1 MKKRAFSVFLSLTI
15 VFCAISAYLTQAA
28 AEQFL
33 GSGAWHVDD
42 EGALVQ
48 EDGYYVY
55 TIKPGDIE
63 DGVATIRFDPIASP
77 NVLIEDN
84 YHPGSNTGVKVK
96 LVNEKRPEAC
106 LGIRRL

>member
-48 EDGYYVY
+48 EDGYLS
-55 TIKPGDIE
+55 IPLS
-63 DGVATIRFDPIASP
+63 R
-77 NVLIEDN
+77 
-84 YHPGSNTGVKVK
+84 
-96 LVNEKRPEAC
+96 
-106 LGIRRL
+106 GILKMALQPSALTQSLPRMF